1 MKASSKWFTGIKV
14 FMISLVYIIL
24 LVLILASIAIIRAH
38 KQDDGRPELPKL
50 FGVSFMVA
58 PDDSMAGTKEG
69 CFKKNDLLI
78 VKIIESK
85 NRPQFEKD
93 DVVIYFDYAKGNYN
107 ASRIE
112 NINNFLVTVKGDN
125 DSRLRNLSSNE
136 VLALYQGK
144 IKGVGSIINLLESTW
159 GFVLLIIVP
168 ISSLLIYHGVSIV
181 KTVKEMKQEKDSEV
195 FDEA

>member
-38 KQDDGRPELPKL
+38 KQDDGRPELPQL

-159 GFVLLIIVP
+159 GFILLIIVP